1 MLQLVDIIGPVFLL
15 VAIGWGAGRAGLVDA
30 AGGRAIGT
38 LILWV
43 AMPVL
48 IVRAFVVHGVT
59 EILDARLLAIYAAA
73 SLALVIGM
81 YALLKARGRE
91 ARRAGVAAMGAA
103 GPNSGFIGYPLVTLA
118 LGDATGAAV
127 LANALL
133 VENAATIPL
142 SLALAKREGGAR
154 PLAALKGFVMAA
166 LTSNPLVGS
175 VIVGALISLS
185 GLALP
190 TPVMRTMDLLSG
202 AATPMAL
209 AAVGVAL
216 ATMPK
221 GTARRDRPLTAF
233 AKLAVQPALVLGGV
247 LALGMMTD
255 PAGLGLVLNA
265 ACPMMATYPVICSR
279 AGEETWAA
287 ATLMT
292 AMAASALTLPLWL
305 WGLGI

>member
-1 MLQLVDIIGPVFLL
+1 MLQLLDIILPVFLL
-15 VAIGWGAGRAGLVDA
+15 VGVGWGAAKGGLIDA
-30 AGGRAIGT
+30 AGGRAIST

-48 IVRAFVVHGVT
+48 IVRAFVVHGVA
-59 EILDARLLAIYAAA
+59 EVLDLRILLAYAAA
-73 SLALVIGM
+73 SWLLVGAM
-81 YALLKARGRE
+81 YWALKAKGRE
-91 ARRAGVAAMGAA
+91 AKRAGVAAMGAA

-118 LGDATGAAV
+118 LGDAAGATV
-127 LANALL
+127 LANALI
-133 VENAATIPL
+133 VENAGTIPL

-154 PLAALKGFVMAA
+154 PLAAVKGFVVAA

-175 VIVGALISLS
+175 VIVGALLSLS

-190 TPVMRTMDLLSG
+190 SPVMRTMDLLAG

-221 GTARRDRPLTAF
+221 GTARRDRPLTAA
-233 AKLAVQPALVLGGV
+233 AKLLIHPALAFAAVWALGLAGEPVGAALVLIS
-247 LALGMMTD
+247 
-255 PAGLGLVLNA
+255 
-265 ACPMMATYPVICSR
+265 ACPMMATWPVICSR

-292 AMAASALTLPLWL
+292 AMAASAVTLPLWL
-305 WGLGI
+305 WALGV

>member
-1 MLQLVDIIGPVFLL
+1 MLQLLDIIAPVFLL
-15 VAIGWGAGRAGLVDA
+15 VGIGWGAGRAGLVDA
-30 AGGRAIGT
+30 AGGRAIST

-48 IVRAFVVHGVT
+48 IVRAFVVNGVA
-59 EILDARLLAIYAAA
+59 EVLDLRLLAAYAAA
-73 SLALVIGM
+73 SLALVAIM
-81 YALLKARGRE
+81 YAGLRAKGRE

-133 VENAATIPL
+133 VENAGTIPL
-142 SLALAKREGGAR
+142 SLALAKRQGGAR
-154 PLAALKGFVMAA
+154 LLAAVKGFFVAA

-175 VIVGALISLS
+175 VIVGSLISLS
-185 GLALP
+185 GVALP
-190 TPVMRTMDLLSG
+190 SPVMRSMDLLAG

-209 AAVGVAL
+209 AAVGIAL

-221 GTARRDRPLTAF
+221 GTARRDRPLTAA
-233 AKLAVQPALVLGGV
+233 AKLLVHPALVLGAV
-247 LALGMMTD
+247 WALGLAGD
-255 PAGLGLVLNA
+255 PAGIGFVLVA
-265 ACPMMATYPVICSR
+265 ACPMMATWPVICSR